1 MEISLEVII
10 FLVLASGFAGFV
22 DSIAGGGG
30 LIQLPSLLIS
40 MPNTAP
46 SLLLGTNKL
55 PSFLGTLG
63 ATASY
68 LRKVK
73 PDFKLAFVM
82 AIPAFIGS
90 GLGASVATNIP
101 KDAFKPIILFMLI
114 IVAVYTWRKKELGL
128 VEDFR
133 FARRHQVEMGAIAG
147 LVIGFYDGIF
157 GPGTGSFLMLILV
170 AIMGFAFLQASVTA
184 KIVNL
189 STNLGAIVVFGINSQ
204 IMWILGL
211 TMAVGNI
218 AGGFLGARW
227 ALKGGSTLIR
237 KVFLVVT
244 TLLIL
249 RLAYDTFLRG

>member
-1 MEISLEVII
+1 VEISLEVII

-82 AIPAFIGS
+82 AVPAFIGS
-90 GLGASVATNIP
+90 GLGASVATKIP
-101 KDAFKPIILFMLI
+101 KEAFKPIILFMLI
-114 IVAVYTWRKKELGL
+114 VVALYTWRKKELGL
-128 VEDFR
+128 VENFR
-133 FARRHQVEMGAIAG
+133 FARRHQVGMGALAG

-170 AIMGFAFLQASVTA
+170 ALLGFAFLQASVTA

-189 STNLGAIVVFGINSQ
+189 ATNLGAILVFGLNGKIL
-204 IMWILGL
+204 WFLGL
-211 TMAVGNI
+211 TMAMGNVM
-218 AGGFLGARW
+218 GGFLGARW
-227 ALKGGSTLIR
+227 ALKGGSALIR

>member
-1 MEISLEVII
+1 MEVSLEVII

-46 SLLLGTNKL
+46 SILLGTNKL

-73 PDFKLAFVM
+73 PDFKLAFAM
-82 AIPAFIGS
+82 ALPAFVGS
-90 GLGASVATNIP
+90 GLGASVATRIP
-101 KDAFKPIILFMLI
+101 KEAFRPIILVLLI
-114 IVAVYTWRKKELGL
+114 IVALYTWRKKELGL
-128 VEDFR
+128 SENFR
-133 FARRHQVEMGAIAG
+133 FARHHQIGMGALVG

-170 AIMGFAFLQASVTA
+170 ALLGFAFLQASVTA

-189 STNLGAIVVFGINSQ
+189 STNLGAITVFGINSQ
-204 IMWILGL
+204 IMWMLGL
-211 TMAVGNI
+211 TMAIGNI
-218 AGGFLGARW
+218 TGGFLGARW
-227 ALKGGSTLIR
+227 AVNGGSELIR
-237 KVFLVVT
+237 KVFLIVT
-244 TLLIL
+244 SLLIL
-249 RLAYDTFLRG
+249 RLGFDTFLKG

>member
-1 MEISLEVII
+1 VEISLEVII
-10 FLVLASGFAGFV
+10 FLILASGFAGFV

-82 AIPAFIGS
+82 AVPAFIGS
-90 GLGASVATNIP
+90 GLGASVATKIP
-101 KDAFKPIILFMLI
+101 KEAFKPIILFMLI
-114 IVAVYTWRKKELGL
+114 VVALYTWRKKELGL
-128 VEDFR
+128 VENFR
-133 FARRHQVEMGAIAG
+133 FARRHQVGMGALAG

-170 AIMGFAFLQASVTA
+170 ALLGFAFLQASVTA

-189 STNLGAIVVFGINSQ
+189 ATNLGAILVFGLNGKIL
-204 IMWILGL
+204 WVLGL
-211 TMAVGNI
+211 TMAIGNVM
-218 AGGFLGARW
+218 GGFLGARW
-227 ALKGGSTLIR
+227 ALKGGSALIR

>member
-1 MEISLEVII
+1 VEISLEVII

-82 AIPAFIGS
+82 AVPAFIGS
-90 GLGASVATNIP
+90 GLGASVATKIP
-101 KDAFKPIILFMLI
+101 KEAFKPIILFMLI
-114 IVAVYTWRKKELGL
+114 VVALYTWRKKELGL
-128 VEDFR
+128 VENYR
-133 FARRHQVEMGAIAG
+133 FARRHQVGMGALAG

-170 AIMGFAFLQASVTA
+170 ALLGFAFLQASVTA

-189 STNLGAIVVFGINSQ
+189 ATNLGAILVFGLNGKIL
-204 IMWILGL
+204 WVLGL
-211 TMAVGNI
+211 TMAIGNVM
-218 AGGFLGARW
+218 GGFLGARW
-227 ALKGGSTLIR
+227 ALKGGSALIR

>member
-1 MEISLEVII
+1 VEISLEVII

-82 AIPAFIGS
+82 AIPAFVGS

-133 FARRHQVEMGAIAG
+133 FARRHQVAMGAIAG

-170 AIMGFAFLQASVTA
+170 AFLQASVTA

-211 TMAVGNI
+211 TMAIGNI
-218 AGGFLGARW
+218 TGGFLGARW
-227 ALKGGSTLIR
+227 ALKGGSALIR

>member
-218 AGGFLGARW
+218 AEGFLGARW

>member
-1 MEISLEVII
+1 MEVSLEVII

-46 SLLLGTNKL
+46 SILLGTNKL

-68 LRKVK
+68 LMKVK
-73 PDFKLAFVM
+73 PDFKLAFAM
-82 AIPAFIGS
+82 AVPAFIGS
-90 GLGASVATNIP
+90 GLGASVATRIP
-101 KDAFKPIILFMLI
+101 KEAFRPIILVLLI
-114 IVAVYTWRKKELGL
+114 IVALYTWRKKELGL
-128 VEDFR
+128 SENFR
-133 FARRHQVEMGAIAG
+133 FARHHQIGMGALVG

-170 AIMGFAFLQASVTA
+170 ALLGFAFLQASVTA

-189 STNLGAIVVFGINSQ
+189 STNLGAITVFGINSQ
-204 IMWILGL
+204 IMWMLGL
-211 TMAVGNI
+211 TMAIGNI
-218 AGGFLGARW
+218 TGGFLGARW
-227 ALKGGSTLIR
+227 AVKGGSELIR
-237 KVFLVVT
+237 KVFLIVT
-244 TLLIL
+244 SLLIL
-249 RLAYDTFLRG
+249 RLGFDTFFKG

>member
-1 MEISLEVII
+1 MEVSLEVII

-46 SLLLGTNKL
+46 SILLGTNKL

-73 PDFKLAFVM
+73 PDFKLAFAM
-82 AIPAFIGS
+82 ALPAFVGS
-90 GLGASVATNIP
+90 GLGASVATRIP
-101 KDAFKPIILFMLI
+101 KEAFRPIILVLLI
-114 IVAVYTWRKKELGL
+114 IVALYTWRKKELGL
-128 VEDFR
+128 SENFR
-133 FARRHQVEMGAIAG
+133 FARHHQIGMGALVG

-170 AIMGFAFLQASVTA
+170 ALLGFAFLQASVTA

-189 STNLGAIVVFGINSQ
+189 STNLGAITVFGINSQ
-204 IMWILGL
+204 IMWMLGL
-211 TMAVGNI
+211 TMAIGNI
-218 AGGFLGARW
+218 TGGFLGARW
-227 ALKGGSTLIR
+227 AVKGGSELIR
-237 KVFLVVT
+237 KVFLIVT
-244 TLLIL
+244 SILIL
-249 RLAYDTFLRG
+249 RLGFDTFLKG

>member
-1 MEISLEVII
+1 VEISLEVII

-68 LRKVK
+68 LKKVK

-82 AIPAFIGS
+82 AVPAFIGS
-90 GLGASVATNIP
+90 GLGASVATKIP
-101 KDAFKPIILFMLI
+101 KEAFKPIILFMLI
-114 IVAVYTWRKKELGL
+114 VVALYTWRKKELGL
-128 VEDFR
+128 VENFR
-133 FARRHQVEMGAIAG
+133 FARRHQVGMGALAG

-170 AIMGFAFLQASVTA
+170 ALLGFAFLQASVTA

-189 STNLGAIVVFGINSQ
+189 ATNLGAILVFGLNGKIL
-204 IMWILGL
+204 WVLGL
-211 TMAVGNI
+211 TMAIGNVI
-218 AGGFLGARW
+218 GGFLGARW
-227 ALKGGSTLIR
+227 ALKGGSALIR

>member
-1 MEISLEVII
+1 MEISLEVIL

-22 DSIAGGGG
+22 DSVAGGGG

-68 LRKVK
+68 LRKIK
-73 PDFKLAFVM
+73 PDFKLAFAM
-82 AIPAFIGS
+82 AVPAFVGS
-90 GLGASVATNIP
+90 GLGASVATRIP
-101 KDAFKPIILFMLI
+101 KDAFRPIILLLLV
-114 IVAVYTWRKKELGL
+114 IVAIYTWRKKELGL
-128 VEDFR
+128 VENFK
-133 FARRHQVEMGAIAG
+133 FARHHQVGMGVLAG

-170 AIMGFAFLQASVTA
+170 AVMGFAFLQASVTA

-189 STNLGAIVVFGINSQ
+189 STNLGAILVFGLNSQ
-204 IMWILGL
+204 IMWLLGL
-211 TMAVGNI
+211 TMAIGNVS
-218 AGGFLGARW
+218 GGFLGARW
-227 ALKGGSTLIR
+227 AMRGGSILIR
-237 KVFLVVT
+237 KMFLFVT
-244 TLLIL
+244 TVLIL
-249 RLAYDTFLRG
+249 RLAYDTFLK

>member
-1 MEISLEVII
+1 MEVSIEVII

-46 SLLLGTNKL
+46 SILLGTNKL

-73 PDFKLAFVM
+73 PDFKLAFAM

-90 GLGASVATNIP
+90 GLGASVATRIP
-101 KDAFKPIILFMLI
+101 KEAFRPIILVLLI
-114 IVAVYTWRKKELGL
+114 IVTLYTWRKKELGL
-128 VEDFR
+128 SENFR
-133 FARRHQVEMGAIAG
+133 FARHHQIGMGALVG

-170 AIMGFAFLQASVTA
+170 ALLGFAFLQASVTA

-189 STNLGAIVVFGINSQ
+189 STNLGAITVFGINSQ
-204 IMWILGL
+204 IMWMLGL
-211 TMAVGNI
+211 TMAIGNI
-218 AGGFLGARW
+218 TGGFLGARW
-227 ALKGGSTLIR
+227 AVKGGSELIR
-237 KVFLVVT
+237 KVFLIVT
-244 TLLIL
+244 SLLIL
-249 RLAYDTFLRG
+249 RLGFDTFLKG

>member
-1 MEISLEVII
+1 MEVSIEVII

-46 SLLLGTNKL
+46 SILLGTNKL

-73 PDFKLAFVM
+73 PDFKLAFAM

-90 GLGASVATNIP
+90 GLGASVATRIP
-101 KDAFKPIILFMLI
+101 KEAFRPIILVLLI
-114 IVAVYTWRKKELGL
+114 IVALYTWRKKELGL
-128 VEDFR
+128 SENFR
-133 FARRHQVEMGAIAG
+133 FARHHQIGMGALVG

-170 AIMGFAFLQASVTA
+170 ALLGFAFLQASVTA

-189 STNLGAIVVFGINSQ
+189 STNLGAITVFGINSQ
-204 IMWILGL
+204 IMWMLGL
-211 TMAVGNI
+211 TMAIGNI
-218 AGGFLGARW
+218 TGGFLGARW
-227 ALKGGSTLIR
+227 AVKGGSELIR
-237 KVFLVVT
+237 KVFLIVT
-244 TLLIL
+244 SLLIL
-249 RLAYDTFLRG
+249 RLGFDTFLKG

>member
-1 MEISLEVII
+1 VEISLEVII

-82 AIPAFIGS
+82 AVPAFIGS
-90 GLGASVATNIP
+90 GLGASVATKIP
-101 KDAFKPIILFMLI
+101 KEAFKPIILFMLI
-114 IVAVYTWRKKELGL
+114 VVALYTWRKKELGL
-128 VEDFR
+128 VENFR
-133 FARRHQVEMGAIAG
+133 FARRHQVGMGALAG
-147 LVIGFYDGIF
+147 LLIGFYDGIF

-170 AIMGFAFLQASVTA
+170 ALLGFAFLQASVTA

-189 STNLGAIVVFGINSQ
+189 ATNLGAIMVFGLNGKIL
-204 IMWILGL
+204 WVLGL
-211 TMAVGNI
+211 TMAIGNVI
-218 AGGFLGARW
+218 GGFLGARW
-227 ALKGGSTLIR
+227 ALKGGSALIR

>member
-1 MEISLEVII
+1 VEISLEVII

-82 AIPAFIGS
+82 AVPAFIGS
-90 GLGASVATNIP
+90 GLGASVATKIP
-101 KDAFKPIILFMLI
+101 KEAFKPIILFMLI
-114 IVAVYTWRKKELGL
+114 VVALYTWRKKELGL
-128 VEDFR
+128 VENFR
-133 FARRHQVEMGAIAG
+133 FARRHQVGMGALAG

-170 AIMGFAFLQASVTA
+170 ALLGFAFLQASVTA

-189 STNLGAIVVFGINSQ
+189 ATNLGAILVFGLNGKIL
-204 IMWILGL
+204 WVLGL
-211 TMAVGNI
+211 TMAIGNVI
-218 AGGFLGARW
+218 GGFLGARW
-227 ALKGGSTLIR
+227 ALKGGSALIR

>member
-1 MEISLEVII
+1 MEVSIEVIL

-46 SLLLGTNKL
+46 SILLGTNKL

-63 ATASY
+63 ATTSY

-73 PDFKLAFVM
+73 PDFKLAFAM

-90 GLGASVATNIP
+90 GLGASVATRIP
-101 KDAFKPIILFMLI
+101 KEAFRPIILVLLI
-114 IVAVYTWRKKELGL
+114 LVAIYTWNKKELGL
-128 VEDFR
+128 AENFR
-133 FARRHQVEMGAIAG
+133 FARHHQVGMGAAAG
-147 LVIGFYDGIF
+147 LIIGFYDGIF

-170 AIMGFAFLQASVTA
+170 ALLGFAFLQASVTA

-189 STNLGAIVVFGINSQ
+189 STNLGAILVFGFNSQ
-204 IMWILGL
+204 IMWLLGL
-211 TMAVGNI
+211 TMAIGNVT
-218 AGGFLGARW
+218 GGFLGARW
-227 ALKGGSTLIR
+227 AVKGGSQLIR

-244 TLLIL
+244 MLLIL
-249 RLAYDTFLRG
+249 RLGFDTFFRG

>member
-1 MEISLEVII
+1 VEISVEVIL

-22 DSIAGGGG
+22 DSVAGGGG

-68 LRKVK
+68 LRKIK
-73 PDFKLAFVM
+73 PDFKLAFAM
-82 AIPAFIGS
+82 AVPAFIGS
-90 GLGASVATNIP
+90 GLGASVATRIP
-101 KDAFKPIILFMLI
+101 KDAFRPIILLLLI
-114 IVAVYTWRKKELGL
+114 VVAIYTWRKKELGL
-128 VEDFR
+128 VENFK
-133 FARRHQVEMGAIAG
+133 FARHHQVGMGVVAG

-170 AIMGFAFLQASVTA
+170 AVLGFAFLQASVTA

-189 STNLGAIVVFGINSQ
+189 STNLGAILVFGLNSQ
-204 IMWILGL
+204 IMWLLGL
-211 TMAVGNI
+211 TMAIGNVT
-218 AGGFLGARW
+218 GGFLGARW
-227 ALKGGSTLIR
+227 AMKGGSILIR
-237 KVFLVVT
+237 KMFLFVT
-244 TLLIL
+244 TVLIL
-249 RLAYDTFLRG
+249 RLAFDTFLK

>member
-1 MEISLEVII
+1 MEISVEVIL

-22 DSIAGGGG
+22 DSVAGGGG

-68 LRKVK
+68 LRKIK
-73 PDFKLAFVM
+73 PDFKLAFAM
-82 AIPAFIGS
+82 AVPAFIGS
-90 GLGASVATNIP
+90 GLGASVATRIP
-101 KDAFKPIILFMLI
+101 KDAFRPIILLLLI
-114 IVAVYTWRKKELGL
+114 VVAIYTWRKKELGL
-128 VEDFR
+128 VENFK
-133 FARRHQVEMGAIAG
+133 FARHHQVGMGVVAG

-170 AIMGFAFLQASVTA
+170 AVLGFAFLQASVTA

-189 STNLGAIVVFGINSQ
+189 STNLGAILVFGLNSQ
-204 IMWILGL
+204 IMWLLGL
-211 TMAVGNI
+211 TMAIGNVT
-218 AGGFLGARW
+218 GGFLGARW
-227 ALKGGSTLIR
+227 AMKGGSILIR
-237 KVFLVVT
+237 KMFLFVT
-244 TLLIL
+244 TVLIL
-249 RLAYDTFLRG
+249 RLAFDTFLK

>member
-1 MEISLEVII
+1 VEISPEVII

-82 AIPAFIGS
+82 AVPAFIGS
-90 GLGASVATNIP
+90 GLGASVATKIP
-101 KDAFKPIILFMLI
+101 KEAFKPIILFMLI
-114 IVAVYTWRKKELGL
+114 VVALYTWRKKELGL
-128 VEDFR
+128 VENFR
-133 FARRHQVEMGAIAG
+133 FARRHQVGMGALAG

-170 AIMGFAFLQASVTA
+170 ALLGFAFLQASVTA

-189 STNLGAIVVFGINSQ
+189 ATNLG
-204 IMWILGL
+204 
-211 TMAVGNI
+211 
-218 AGGFLGARW
+218 
-227 ALKGGSTLIR
+227 
-237 KVFLVVT
+237 
-244 TLLIL
+244 
-249 RLAYDTFLRG
+249 TFLRG

>member
-10 FLVLASGFAGFV
+10 FLILASGFAGFV

-82 AIPAFIGS
+82 AVPAFIGS
-90 GLGASVATNIP
+90 GLGASVATKIP
-101 KDAFKPIILFMLI
+101 KEAFKPIILFMLI
-114 IVAVYTWRKKELGL
+114 VVALYTWRKKELGL
-128 VEDFR
+128 VENFR
-133 FARRHQVEMGAIAG
+133 FARRHQVGMGALAG

-170 AIMGFAFLQASVTA
+170 ALLGFAFLQASVTA

-189 STNLGAIVVFGINSQ
+189 ATNLGAILVFGLNGKIL
-204 IMWILGL
+204 WVLGL
-211 TMAVGNI
+211 TMAIGNVM
-218 AGGFLGARW
+218 GGFLGARW
-227 ALKGGSTLIR
+227 ALKGGSALIR